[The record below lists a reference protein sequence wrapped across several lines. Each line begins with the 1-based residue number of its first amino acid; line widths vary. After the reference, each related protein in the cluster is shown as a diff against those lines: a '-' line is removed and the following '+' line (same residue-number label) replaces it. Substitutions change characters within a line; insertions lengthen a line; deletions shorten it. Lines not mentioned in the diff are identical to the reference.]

1 LHRAIVNLAAWKSEV
16 GQKAPH
22 LWVFLAS
29 KEKGLNPDS
38 AVEYRDSFDKDWWNR
53 YMRLSGGEDPF
64 FDPCAGERRKKD
76 YPHNTAF
83 KMRRDRW
90 TNGSTPI
97 IGHEG
102 DDWKFEAE
110 YVERLRSDSFK
121 IGSTGAP
128 IPEPDLIA
136 WLYRRE
142 PFDDAATY
150 ETLRDKFRSEFNL
163 TDDEVSGLFD
173 EQSIDTEPEGA
184 EFLAHRRTPEELLAE
199 MAAQGDGFDMVEA
212 AALIAEV
219 SGPQPVDVD
228 DVVELARSGR
238 GQLILQ
244 GPPGTGKTHL
254 ARQAAAAL
262 LGADEPTVHAPSD
275 LSAYLKQWQA
285 PVDGDPDPEGPGV
298 WDIVQFHPSY
308 NYEDFVRGISSE
320 IDADRPV
327 FRAVDRTMGKLAK
340 LAAKLAPKP
349 VVLIVDEINRGDL
362 AKVLGELIFALE
374 YRGEAV
380 RTPYAVDGNPLV
392 AIPENLKVL
401 ATMNTADRSISI
413 IDYAIRRRFDFVDLG
428 ASRDALEDF
437 QIRAAQPLDVTE
449 RILALFDAVN
459 APLAGEPDFQVGHT
473 YFMTTDAAAIGERFV
488 FQVLPLLAE
497 YRREGLIAET
507 TRIKPEMWPSD
518 RGIPLTP
525 PRPFDLA
532 ETVATW
538 LAPD

>member
-1 LHRAIVNLAAWKSEV
+1 M
-16 GQKAPH
+16 GQQAPH

-29 KEKGLNPDS
+29 KEKGVNPDY

-53 YMRLSGGEDPF
+53 YMRLSGGGDPF
-64 FDPCAGERRKKD
+64 FDPCAGERRKRD
-76 YPHNTAF
+76 YPHNTVF

-90 TNGSTPI
+90 MNRSTPI
-97 IGHEG
+97 IGREG
-102 DDWKFEAE
+102 DDWTFEPE
-110 YVERLRSDSFK
+110 YVGRLRSDSFK
-121 IGSTGAP
+121 GAP

-150 ETLRDKFRSEFNL
+150 ETLRDKFRSEFRL
-163 TDDEVSGLFD
+163 TQDEVSGLFD
-173 EQSIDTEPEGA
+173 EQSIDAEPEGA

-199 MAAQGDGFDMVEA
+199 MAAQGEGFDIVEA
-212 AALIAEV
+212 ADLIAER

-254 ARQAAAAL
+254 ARQATAAL
-262 LGADEPTVHAPSD
+262 LGANEATLHAPSD
-275 LSAYLKQWQA
+275 LSDYLKQWQA
-285 PVDGDPDPEGPGV
+285 PVEGDPDPEGPGA

-380 RTPYAVDGNPLV
+380 RTPYAVDGDPLV

-437 QIRAAQPLDVTE
+437 QVRAAQPLEVTE

-459 APLAGEPDFQVGHT
+459 SPLSGEPDFQVGHT
-473 YFMTTDAAAIGERFV
+473 YFMTTDASAIGERFV

-507 TRIKPEMWPSD
+507 TRIKPELWPSD

-538 LAPD
+538 LAPH